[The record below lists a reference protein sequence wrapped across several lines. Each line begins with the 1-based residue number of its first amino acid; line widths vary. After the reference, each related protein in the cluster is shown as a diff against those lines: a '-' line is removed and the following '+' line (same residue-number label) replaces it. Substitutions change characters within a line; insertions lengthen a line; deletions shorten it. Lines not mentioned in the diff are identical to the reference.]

1 MKAMDFSPFT
11 RLGTEKWSRPTLY
24 APPKSEEVRLPARW
38 PGPRANRSSK
48 DPGKRSRSSNYAAPG
63 GRNGRR
69 YTPPENAG
77 MIRKL
82 FDAGRFPSLNEIFLR
97 RRQSC
102 G

>member
-24 APPKSEEVRLPARW
+24 ARKSEEVRLPARW
-38 PGPRANRSSK
+38 LGPRANRSSK

-63 GRNGRR
+63 GRR

-82 FDAGRFPSLNEIFLR
+82 FDAGRFPSFNEIFLR

-102 G
+102 GRTC